1 MLVKEICA
9 EYGESYSVITK
20 RCQDGSLPAEKV
32 NGKWD
37 IKTEDYLKWK
47 EKRLKTKKASKE
59 KKPLEIKSKLNNRQ
73 CRKCAYGMMLTSS
86 EWGCDYLNITGQLR
100 GCSTYPTCEK
110 YKPKRKK
117 HPVRQSAIYKI

>member
-1 MLVKEICA
+1 VLVKEICA

-37 IKTEDYLKWK
+37 IKLEDYLSWK
-47 EKRLKTKKASKE
+47 NRKTKNPPKE
-59 KKPLEIKSKLNNRQ
+59 KKPLEEKIKINNKQ

-86 EWGCDYLNITGQLR
+86 EWGCDYLNITGKLR

-117 HPVRQSAIYKI
+117 HSAKTECNL